1 MIEPYVSPANL
12 LLGGPDRFTCQVERL
27 LGQLGYSDVTNIDG
41 AGDKGGDLLASIAGT
56 QWVFQCKW
64 QRRGSVPQAGVNE
77 VSEAMDYY
85 RAERGVVVTNVAPSN
100 DADSRRQALARVG
113 QRIDFWTGSDLMQL
127 WEQSPERGPRIRL
140 RDYQREAVAELIDD
154 LDTEGRALLVLATG
168 LGKTVIGG
176 EVIAHHLDL
185 DPNAD
190 ILVAAH
196 TKDLV
201 AQLERA
207 IWRHLPKTVKT
218 QVLTGDEKPADLHG
232 VTFATV
238 ASALTAAR
246 SGYRPALVM
255 IDETHHVGED
265 GHYSDLLDE
274 LKDSSQFGVTATPWR
289 GDRYDIEDHFGPA
302 SYKLGIEEGMRRGYL
317 AQVDYRLF
325 VDNIDWDVVKDASR
339 RSYSMKELNSKLFLP
354 QRDEAIRDELL
365 AAWNSTLDPRAIV
378 FCQTIEH
385 AERMAELLSRTPEWR
400 NTKAIHTGAG
410 LTLRDRQL
418 RLLDFRAGR
427 IPILTA
433 VDILNEGVDVPDVN
447 IICFARVTHS
457 RRIFVQQLGRGL
469 RLREGKHKVIAL
481 DFVSDLRRVAAVLNL
496 RRQLDA
502 DEIEVLPHV
511 PLPEISFSD
520 AQAESLLEQWILDA
534 ASLET
539 ANDDARLQFIDPEA
553 RIP

>member
-1 MIEPYVSPANL
+1 MTELYTDPKL
-12 LLGGPDRFTCQVERL
+12 LILGGPHRFTRQVERL
-27 LGQLGYSDVTNIDG
+27 LGQLGYTDIINIDG
-41 AGDKGGDLLASIAGT
+41 SGDKGGDLLAAIAGT
-56 QWVFQCKW
+56 SWVFQCKW
-64 QRRGSVPQAGVNE
+64 QRQGSVPQAGVNE
-77 VSEAMDYY
+77 VSEAMDHY
-85 RAERGVVVTNVAPSN
+85 RAERGVVVTNVRPSRE
-100 DADSRRQALARVG
+100 AVARARMLARIG
-113 QRIDFWTGSDLMQL
+113 QRIDFWTGHDLTQL
-127 WEQSPERGPRIRL
+127 WEQSPQLGSRIRL
-140 RDYQREAVAELIDD
+140 RDYQREAVAALIED

-176 EVIAHHLDL
+176 EVIAHHLAL
-185 DPNAD
+185 DPAAD

-201 AQLERA
+201 TQLERA
-207 IWRHLPKTVKT
+207 VWRHLPKTVKT

-238 ASALTAAR
+238 ASAVNAALA
-246 SGYRPALVM
+246 GYRPSLVM

-265 GHYSDLLDE
+265 GFYGQLLDE
-274 LKDSSQFGVTATPWR
+274 LKVASQFGVTATPWR
-289 GDRYDIEDHFGPA
+289 GDKYDIEDYFGPA

-325 VDNIDWDVVKDASR
+325 VDNIDWEVVKDASR

-354 QRDEAIRDELL
+354 QRDEAIRDELQ
-365 AAWNSTLDPRAIV
+365 AAWTSTLDPRAIV

-385 AERMAELLSRTPEWR
+385 AERMAGLLRRTPQWR
-400 NTKAIHTGAG
+400 NTQAIHSGPG
-410 LTLRDRQL
+410 LSVRDRQL

-427 IPILTA
+427 IPMLTA

-469 RLREGKHKVIAL
+469 RLREGKHKVVAL
-481 DFVSDLRRVAAVLNL
+481 NFVSDLRRVAALLNL
-496 RRQLDA
+496 RRQTEA
-502 DEIEVLPHV
+502 DEIEVLPNV
-511 PLPEISFSD
+511 PQPEITFSD
-520 AQAESLLEQWILDA
+520 ARAESLLEQWILDA

-539 ANDDARLQFIDPEA
+539 ANDDARLQFLDPD
-553 RIP
+553 IPAA

>member
-1 MIEPYVSPANL
+1 MTESFVDPKL
-12 LLGGPDRFTCQVERL
+12 LILGGPDRFTRQAERL
-27 LGQLGYSDVTNIDG
+27 LGQLGYTDVVNIDG
-41 AGDKGGDLLASIAGT
+41 AGDKGGDLLATIAGT

-64 QRRGSVPQAGVNE
+64 QKRGSVPQAGVNE
-77 VSEAMDYY
+77 VSDAMDYY
-85 RAERGVVVTNVAPSN
+85 RAERGVVVTNVAPSR
-100 DADSRRQALARVG
+100 DAIARRQVLARIG
-113 QRIDFWTGSDLMQL
+113 QRIDFWTGNDLLQL
-127 WEQSPERGPRIRL
+127 WDQSPDHGTRIRL
-140 RDYQREAVAELIDD
+140 RDYQREAVAALIDD

-176 EVIAHHLDL
+176 EVIAHHIDL

-207 IWRHLPKTVKT
+207 VWRHLPKTIKT
-218 QVLTGDEKPADLHG
+218 QILTGEEKPADFHG

-238 ASALTAAR
+238 ASALTAVR
-246 SGYRPALVM
+246 RGYQPALVM

-265 GHYSDLLDE
+265 GHYSELLDE

-289 GDRYDIEDHFGPA
+289 GDRYDIEDHFGNA
-302 SYKLGIEEGMRRGYL
+302 SYKLGIEEGMRFGYL

-325 VDNIDWDVVKDASR
+325 VDNIDWDVVKDASM
-339 RSYSMKELNSKLFLP
+339 RSYSMRELNTKLFLP
-354 QRDEAIRDELL
+354 QRDEAVRDELL

-385 AERMAELLSRTPEWR
+385 AERMAELLRRTREWH
-400 NTKAIHTGAG
+400 NAQAIHTGPG
-410 LTLRDRQL
+410 LTMRDRQL

-496 RRQLDA
+496 RRQIEA
-502 DEIEVLPHV
+502 DEIEVLPNV
-511 PLPEISFSD
+511 PQPEINFSD
-520 AQAESLLEQWILDA
+520 AKAESLLQQWILDA

-539 ANDDARLQFIDPEA
+539 ANDDARLQFVDPEL
-553 RIP
+553 PVP